1 MNLEE
6 SLSDLF
12 DSGMKDNTLA
22 LLYDANRNVRVKVK
36 TSHGFTVEKK
46 FPRIVLQ
53 GDTWAPTMAANQV
66 DTFGKQLLEEE
77 PDYLY
82 KYKGKVNI
90 GLLGMID
97 DLAGVSESGVKAKF
111 LNAFINVKTAE
122 KNLQF
127 GPDKCRTMIRS
138 HKKTAHVEPNLSQ
151 QGRPIN

>member
-1 MNLEE
+1 MRLFYNTRYEIINSHMSDSNVGGRRNINHIFVINGIIQETLSSKNNRPVTLQIYDYKQMFDSMNLEE

-36 TSHGFTVEKK
+36 TSHGFTVEKE
-46 FPRIVLQ
+46 FQRIVLQ

-82 KYKGKVNI
+82 K
-90 GLLGMID
+90 
-97 DLAGVSESGVKAKF
+97 
-111 LNAFINVKTAE
+111 
-122 KNLQF
+122 LQ
-127 GPDKCRTMIRS
+127 S
-138 HKKTAHVEPNLSQ
+138 
-151 QGRPIN
+151 